1 MIQGTSEIDLPLWRR
16 IWLHALGIMVII
28 FLIAPILIV
37 IPMSFSASE
46 YLDFPPRELSLRWY
60 RNFFQS
66 VEWMDAA
73 WVSLRVGLATV
84 LLATP
89 MGIAAAYGL
98 ARLRGSAVQVLRALL
113 IVPMIIPVIII
124 AIGVFYLYAWVGLI
138 NTLTGLILAHT
149 VLAIPFVI
157 IIVTA
162 GLNSCDMT
170 LERAAIS
177 LGANR
182 FVAFTTVTLPLIRR
196 SVFAAALVAFITS
209 LDEIVVA
216 LFVSSGEKS
225 TLSRRMFSF
234 LRDQIDPTIAAI
246 STLLVAV
253 SVLVVLVVGMESR
266 PNGR

>member
-1 MIQGTSEIDLPLWRR
+1 MIHGTSEIDLPLWRR
-16 IWLHALGIMVII
+16 FWLHIVAWVVLA

-46 YLDFPPRELSLRWY
+46 YLDFPPRQLSLRWY
-60 RNFFQS
+60 LNFFQS

-89 MGIAAAYGL
+89 IGVAAAYGL
-98 ARLRGSAVQVLRALL
+98 ASLKGFAVQIVRALL

-124 AIGVFYLYAWVGLI
+124 AIGVFYLYAAIGLI

-149 VLAIPFVI
+149 VLAIPFVV

-162 GLNSCDMT
+162 GLSSCDMT

-182 FVAFTTVTLPLIRR
+182 FVAFMTVTLPLIRR

-253 SVLVVLVVGMESR
+253 SVLVVVVLARQSR
-266 PNGR
+266 ATAR

>member
-1 MIQGTSEIDLPLWRR
+1 MIHGTSEIDLPLWRR
-16 IWLHALGIMVII
+16 IWLHII
-28 FLIAPILIV
+28 ACAILAFLIAPILIV

-46 YLDFPPRELSLRWY
+46 YLDFPPRRFSLRWY
-60 RNFFQS
+60 DNFFHS

-73 WVSLRVGLATV
+73 WVSLRVGVATV

-89 MGIAAAYGL
+89 IGIAAAYGL
-98 ARLRGSAVQVLRALL
+98 LRLTGPLVQVLRALL
-113 IVPMIIPVIII
+113 VAPMIIPVIII
-124 AIGVFYLYAWVGLI
+124 AIGVFYLYAVLGLI
-138 NTLTGLILAHT
+138 NTLAGLILAHT
-149 VLAIPFVI
+149 VLAIPFVV

-170 LERAAIS
+170 FERAAIS

-182 FVAFTTVTLPLIRR
+182 FIAFMTVTLPLIRR
-196 SVFAAALVAFITS
+196 SALAAALVSFITS

-246 STLLVAV
+246 STLLVAF
-253 SVLVVLVVGMESR
+253 SVLVVVVLGMR
-266 PNGR
+266 PRPAGR